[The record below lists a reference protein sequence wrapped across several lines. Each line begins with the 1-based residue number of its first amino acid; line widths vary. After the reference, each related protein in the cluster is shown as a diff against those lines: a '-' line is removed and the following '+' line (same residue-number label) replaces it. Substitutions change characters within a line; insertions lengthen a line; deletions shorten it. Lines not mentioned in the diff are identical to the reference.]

1 MVNCYEEIV
10 KVRSVI
16 SSAYHPN
23 TTAVAQSLAPGN
35 TLAQQQYVAYAMS
48 CVQPGIDYFQLK
60 FGDDTK
66 PPLSQFKA
74 MRYFSPTR
82 IQELQPIASDI
93 DSLSAIPFFND
104 TGVITGLK
112 EELPAYLAR
121 ANGVNLPD
129 ICEWWKNDKT
139 ALPNWSDAAKK
150 SLLVQPSSAA
160 SERVFSILNNTFG
173 PKQNNTLEDY
183 IESCI
188 MLQYNN
194 H

>member
-1 MVNCYEEIV
+1 MINCYEEIV

-23 TTAVAQSLAPGN
+23 TTAVAQSLAPGI

-74 MRYFSPTR
+74 MRYLSPTR

-121 ANGVNLPD
+121 ANGVNPPD
-129 ICEWWKNDKT
+129 ICEWWKNNKT
-139 ALPNWSDAAKK
+139 VLPNG
-150 SLLVQPSSAA
+150 VMQP
-160 SERVFSILNNTFG
+160 
-173 PKQNNTLEDY
+173 
-183 IESCI
+183 
-188 MLQYNN
+188 
-194 H
+194 